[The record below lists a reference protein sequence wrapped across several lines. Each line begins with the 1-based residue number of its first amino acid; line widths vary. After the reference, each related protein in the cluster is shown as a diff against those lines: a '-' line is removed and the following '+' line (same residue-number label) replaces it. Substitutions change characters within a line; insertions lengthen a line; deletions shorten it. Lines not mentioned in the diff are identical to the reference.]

1 MTKRFDIGYHLSEGF
16 KAIFTHGFMSF
27 AAVCMIVACL
37 IIMGTFSL
45 VAINLDNMLGEL
57 ERDNEFLAYI
67 DESLTEE
74 QARALEKSIKAIPN
88 VADATF
94 VTRETALEEYVADM
108 DLNRELYEDL
118 PDDTLRHRYEIRV
131 LDIEK
136 MEETVEAVRGVSG
149 VAKVQAALEVAKGF
163 VTVRNVSTAIA
174 GILVAILLLVSLFI
188 ISNTIRLATFYRR
201 EEIAIMKMC
210 GATNWFVRWPFIF
223 EGILLGL
230 MGAVIAFFL
239 QWGVYTL
246 IQQAIVETE
255 GTALLNLLAYKDMA
269 LWVLA
274 IFCGTGLVI
283 GVGGSLIAIR
293 KFLQV

>member
-37 IIMGTFSL
+37 LIMGSFSL
-45 VAINLDNMLGEL
+45 VAINLDDMLSKL

-74 QARALEKSIKAIPN
+74 EARSLQPALERVPN
-88 VADATF
+88 VSSATF
-94 VTRETALEEYVADM
+94 VTREEALAKYVEGKD
-108 DLNRELYEDL
+108 NELYEDL
-118 PDDTLRHRYEIRV
+118 PSDVLRHRYRIHMV
-131 LDIEK
+131 DIEQ
-136 MEETVEAVRGVSG
+136 MEATVRSVEGVTG
-149 VAKVQAALEVAKGF
+149 VAKTSAALEIAKGF
-163 VTVRNVSTAIA
+163 VTVRNVATAIA
-174 GILVAILLLVSLFI
+174 GILVVILLLVSLFI

-230 MGAVIAFFL
+230 MGALIAFGL
-239 QWGVYTL
+239 QWGVYRL
-246 IQQAIVETE
+246 IQQAIIETD
-255 GTALLNLLAYKDMA
+255 GTSLLTILPFTSLALY
-269 LWVLA
+269 VLG

-283 GVGGSLIAIR
+283 GVGGSLLAIR

>member
-1 MTKRFDIGYHLSEGF
+1 MTKRFDIGYHISEGF

-37 IIMGTFSL
+37 IIMGTFTL

-67 DESLTEE
+67 DDSLTED
-74 QARALEKSIKAIPN
+74 QARALEKGIKAIPN
-88 VADATF
+88 VAQVSF
-94 VTRETALEEYVADM
+94 VTRETALEEYVAEM
-108 DLNRELYEDL
+108 ELNSELYADL
-118 PDDTLRHRYEIRV
+118 PDDTLRHRYEIRI

-136 MEETVEAVRGVSG
+136 MGETVEAVKGVSG

-163 VTVRNVSTAIA
+163 VTLRNLATAIA
-174 GILVAILLLVSLFI
+174 GILIAILLLVSLFI
-188 ISNTIRLATFYRR
+188 ITNTIRLATFYRR

-210 GATNWFVRWPFIF
+210 GATNWFIRWPFIF

-239 QWGVYTL
+239 QWGVYAL
-246 IQQAIVETE
+246 MQQAIVETE
-255 GTALLNLLAYKDMA
+255 GTALITFMAYKDLA
-269 LWVLA
+269 LRVLG
-274 IFCGTGLVI
+274 IFSGTGLII

>member
-1 MTKRFDIGYHLSEGF
+1 MTRRFDIGYHLSEGF

-37 IIMGTFSL
+37 LIMGSFSL

-57 ERDNEFLAYI
+57 ERENEFLAYI
-67 DESLTEE
+67 DDSLTEE
-74 QARALEKSIKAIPN
+74 QARALEKNIRAIPN
-88 VADATF
+88 VAEVTF
-94 VTRETALEEYVADM
+94 VTREEALENYVAGM
-108 DLNRELYEDL
+108 DSELYEDL
-118 PDDTLRHRYEIRV
+118 PSDTLRHRYRIHV
-131 LDIEK
+131 QDIER
-136 MEETVEAVRGVSG
+136 MEETVSQVKAVSG
-149 VAKVQAALEVAKGF
+149 VAKISAALEVAKGF
-163 VTVRNVSTAIA
+163 VTVRNLATAIA
-174 GILVAILLLVSLFI
+174 GIMIAILLLVSLFI

-210 GATNWFVRWPFIF
+210 GATNWFVRWPFVF

-230 MGAVIAFFL
+230 MGAAIAFFL
-239 QWGVYTL
+239 QWGVYAL
-246 IQQAIVETE
+246 IEQAIVQTD
-255 GTALLNLLAYKDMA
+255 GVALLTLLPYRA
-269 LWVLA
+269 LAGRVLG